1 MAADEDDDVD
11 DDGEDGD
18 FSDASMPDS
27 KARVAASMTAYVGS
41 ILVDLAGQI
50 LGKGDVWYREGP
62 QKL

>member
-1 MAADEDDDVD
+1 MD

-18 FSDASMPDS
+18 FSDASTPDS

-50 LGKGDVWYREGP
+50 LGKGDVW
-62 QKL
+62 